1 MIVACSMQKPVPHSW
16 IKVYPNDRSFSGM
29 HANDCHQ
36 PWRDYRINMS
46 TLARQPH
53 HPDCHPSSFKV
64 NISSVMLA
72 MRRPW
77 CATLNLGMGQNQTQP
92 SKIVGKWVPNG
103 TLVKMSSNSSNKFN
117 RAASLSVILSWHPI
131 VPIKKN
137 QQNGQHVGIW
147 MDNFFFSG
155 HKFLQFATWCD
166 AYE

>member
-1 MIVACSMQKPVPHSW
+1 MTGLSQVCRQTIATNHDVIIESTC
-16 IKVYPNDRSFSGM
+16 
-29 HANDCHQ
+29 Q
-36 PWRDYRINMS
+36 PWHASRI
-46 TLARQPH
+46 TPT
-53 HPDCHPSSFKV
+53 
-64 NISSVMLA
+64 
-72 MRRPW
+72 
-77 CATLNLGMGQNQTQP
+77 ATLRPSKSTYPRSCWRCDDHDVRLSIWVWVKNQTQP